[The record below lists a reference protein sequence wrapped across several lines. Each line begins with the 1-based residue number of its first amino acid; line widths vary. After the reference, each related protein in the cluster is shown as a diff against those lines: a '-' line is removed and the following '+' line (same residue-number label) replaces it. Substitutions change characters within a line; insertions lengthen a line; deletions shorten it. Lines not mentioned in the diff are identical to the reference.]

1 MRRARL
7 HTPAVSGRIPWRE
20 KKPGGQTQAP
30 EGCGRLPFL
39 GRGGRREET
48 GAGEGKREER
58 DVNGKERREWIIRWL
73 YLG

>member
-7 HTPAVSGRIPWRE
+7 HTPVVSGRM
-20 KKPGGQTQAP
+20 PGGRKNLADRHRP
-30 EGCGRLPFL
+30 LRVVAGFHFWGEVEGEKGLR
-39 GRGGRREET
+39 RGK
-48 GAGEGKREER
+48 GKEKR

>member
-7 HTPAVSGRIPWRE
+7 HTPADSGRIPWRE

-30 EGCGRLPFL
+30 EGSGRLPFL
-39 GRGGRREET
+39 GE
-48 GAGEGKREER
+48 
-58 DVNGKERREWIIRWL
+58 VKERREWIIRWL

>member
-7 HTPAVSGRIPWRE
+7 HTPADSGRIPWRE

-30 EGCGRLPFL
+30 EGSGRLPFL
-39 GRGGRREET
+39 GEVEGEKGLRRGK
-48 GAGEGKREER
+48 GKEKR